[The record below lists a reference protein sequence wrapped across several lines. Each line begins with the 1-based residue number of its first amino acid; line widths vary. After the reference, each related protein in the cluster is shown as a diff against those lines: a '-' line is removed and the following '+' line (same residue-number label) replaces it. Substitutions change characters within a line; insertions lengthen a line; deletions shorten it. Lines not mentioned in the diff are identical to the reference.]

1 MRLQGK
7 TAIVTGAG
15 SGIGRAIALCLARE
29 GADVV
34 LPDIKL
40 PGAKVVAAQVAR
52 LGRRAV
58 AVKTD
63 VSKAAQV
70 AAIVRRALKT
80 FGKVDILVNNAGIPA
95 PIGLPF
101 TKNVERDWDRVYQ
114 VNVKAIFLCC
124 KAVAPHM
131 IARKSGKIVNIAS
144 IAGQLGSATSAPY
157 SVSKGGVITL
167 TRVLAR
173 DLAPHGIN
181 VNAVCPGLLWT
192 PMWEYIG
199 AGMSKN
205 VAALKQKTPREVFEM
220 RVRELVPLQREQ
232 MPEDVAHAV
241 AFLASE
247 EARNITGQALNVD
260 GGIYMH

>member
-1 MRLQGK
+1 MRLKGK
-7 TAIVTGAG
+7 TAIVTGGG

-29 GADVV
+29 GADVIV
-34 LPDIKL
+34 PDIRL
-40 PGAKVVAAQVAR
+40 AGAKAVAAEITRV
-52 LGRRAV
+52 GRRAL
-58 AVKTD
+58 AVQTD
-63 VSKAAQV
+63 VTKAAAV
-70 AAIVRRALKT
+70 AAMLRQALKT
-80 FGKVDILVNNAGIPA
+80 FGVVDILVNNAGIPA

-101 TKNVERDWDRVYQ
+101 TNNVERDWDRVYQ

-131 IARKSGKIVNIAS
+131 ITRKAGRIVNIAS
-144 IAGQLGSATSAPY
+144 IAGQLGAATSPPY

-173 DLAPHGIN
+173 DLAAHGIT

-192 PMWEYIG
+192 PMWEFIG
-199 AGMSKN
+199 AGMIRN
-205 VAALKQKTPREVFEM
+205 VAALKGKTPREVFEM
-220 RVRELVPLQREQ
+220 RVREWVPLQREQ
-232 MPEDVAHAV
+232 TPEDVGHAV

>member
-1 MRLQGK
+1 MRLKGK
-7 TAIVTGAG
+7 TAIVTGGG

-29 GADVV
+29 GADVIV
-34 LPDIKL
+34 PDISL
-40 PGAKVVAAQVAR
+40 AGAKAVAAEITRV
-52 LGRRAV
+52 GRRAL
-58 AVKTD
+58 AVQTD
-63 VSKAAQV
+63 VTKGAAV
-70 AAIVRRALKT
+70 AAMLRQALKT
-80 FGKVDILVNNAGIPA
+80 FGVVDILVNNAGIPA

-101 TKNVERDWDRVYQ
+101 TNNVERDWDRVYQ

-131 IARKSGKIVNIAS
+131 ITRKAGRIVNIAS
-144 IAGQLGSATSAPY
+144 IAGQLGAATSPPY

-173 DLAPHGIN
+173 DLAAHGIT

-192 PMWEYIG
+192 PMWEFIG
-199 AGMSKN
+199 AGMIRN
-205 VAALKQKTPREVFEM
+205 VAALKGKTPREVFEM
-220 RVRELVPLQREQ
+220 RVREWVPLRREQ
-232 MPEDVAHAV
+232 TPEDVGHAV

>member
-1 MRLQGK
+1 MRLKGK
-7 TAIVTGAG
+7 TAIVTGGG

-29 GADVV
+29 GADVIV
-34 LPDIKL
+34 PDISL
-40 PGAKVVAAQVAR
+40 AGAKAVAAEITRV
-52 LGRRAV
+52 GRRAL
-58 AVKTD
+58 AVQTD
-63 VSKAAQV
+63 VTKGAAV
-70 AAIVRRALKT
+70 AAMLRQALKT
-80 FGKVDILVNNAGIPA
+80 FGVVDILVNNAGIPA

-101 TKNVERDWDRVYQ
+101 TNNVERDWDRVYQ

-131 IARKSGKIVNIAS
+131 ITRKAGRIVNIAS
-144 IAGQLGSATSAPY
+144 IAGQLGAATSPPY

-173 DLAPHGIN
+173 DLAAHGIT

-192 PMWEYIG
+192 PMWEFIG
-199 AGMSKN
+199 AGMIRN
-205 VAALKQKTPREVFEM
+205 VAALKGKTPREVFET
-220 RVRELVPLQREQ
+220 RVREWVPLQREQ
-232 MPEDVAHAV
+232 TPEDVGHAV

>member
-15 SGIGRAIALCLARE
+15 SGIGRAIAICLARE

-34 LPDIKL
+34 LPDIRL
-40 PGAKVVAAQVAR
+40 AGAKAVAAEVAR
-52 LGRRAV
+52 LGRRAI

-70 AAIVRRALKT
+70 AAMVRRALKT

-131 IARKSGKIVNIAS
+131 IARKAGKIVNIAS
-144 IAGQLGSATSAPY
+144 IAGQLGAATSPPY

-173 DLAPHGIN
+173 DLAAHGIN

-192 PMWEYIG
+192 PLWEYIG
-199 AGMSKN
+199 AGMIKN
-205 VAALKQKTPREVFEM
+205 VAALKGKNPREVFEM
-220 RVRELVPLQREQ
+220 RVREWVPLQREQ
-232 MPEDVAHAV
+232 TPEDVAHAV
-241 AFLASE
+241 GFLASE